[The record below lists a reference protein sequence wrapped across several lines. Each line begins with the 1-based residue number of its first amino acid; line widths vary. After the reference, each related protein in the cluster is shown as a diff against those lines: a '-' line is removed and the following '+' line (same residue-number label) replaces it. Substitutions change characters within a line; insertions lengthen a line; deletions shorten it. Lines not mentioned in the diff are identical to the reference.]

1 MDMKSKV
8 ISVRDLKRSS
18 ILPDFLPKRTTCTFP
33 NKETIEEFRSMRAN
47 IMEVFNYNWLEANI
61 IIKDPNNKN
70 HNTLLKL
77 EDQELYE
84 NIKLFDLKKLTG
96 LDRIISMVP
105 IIDLFGKMLTNK
117 ILITNY
123 KTLYFKDD
131 TRFEDDSEAYK
142 VKEITDYTSYKKD
155 CGRIALRGDIDSLKN
170 FIRAVITF
178 NFCAYRKDM
187 VGVFNYTYLG
197 NGEGLEE
204 DLEGIK
210 ESRDRKFDTHVFPEL
225 EKELQYASDISN
237 EITREKQFVSRKCAL
252 YNDFL

>member
-1 MDMKSKV
+1 M
-8 ISVRDLKRSS
+8 
-18 ILPDFLPKRTTCTFP
+18 
-33 NKETIEEFRSMRAN
+33 
-47 IMEVFNYNWLEANI
+47 LEAI
-61 IIKDPNNKN
+61 IITTGKKDTKEILRLN
-70 HNTLLKL
+70 
-77 EDQELYE
+77 DQDLYE
-84 NIKLFDLKKLTG
+84 NIKLFNLKKLTG
-96 LDRIISMVP
+96 LNRIISMVP

-131 TRFEDDSEAYK
+131 TGFEDDSEAYK
-142 VKEITDYTSYKKD
+142 VKDITDYTSYKKD
-155 CGRIALRGDIDSLKN
+155 CGRIALRGDINSLKN

-210 ESRDRKFDTHVFPEL
+210 ESRDRKFDTYVFPEL
-225 EKELQYASDISN
+225 EKELEYASDISN
-237 EITREKQFVSRKCAL
+237 EITREKQFISRKCMLIMA
-252 YNDFL
+252 

>member
-1 MDMKSKV
+1 M
-8 ISVRDLKRSS
+8 
-18 ILPDFLPKRTTCTFP
+18 
-33 NKETIEEFRSMRAN
+33 
-47 IMEVFNYNWLEANI
+47 LEAI
-61 IIKDPNNKN
+61 IITTGKRD
-70 HNTLLKL
+70 NTKEILRLN
-77 EDQELYE
+77 DQELYE
-84 NIKLFDLKKLTG
+84 NIKLFNLKELTG

-131 TRFEDDSEAYK
+131 TGFEDDSEAYK
-142 VKEITDYTSYKKD
+142 VKDITDYTSYKKD
-155 CGRIALRGDIDSLKN
+155 CGRIALRGDINSLKN

-204 DLEGIK
+204 DLESIK
-210 ESRDRKFDTHVFPEL
+210 KSRDHKFNSYVFPEL
-225 EKELQYASDISN
+225 EKELQYASDRSHK
-237 EITREKQFVSRKCAL
+237 ITREKQFISRKCMLTMA
-252 YNDFL
+252 

>member
-1 MDMKSKV
+1 MLIAYIITKEKKE
-8 ISVRDLKRSS
+8 KRSL
-18 ILPDFLPKRTTCTFP
+18 IVL
-33 NKETIEEFRSMRAN
+33 
-47 IMEVFNYNWLEANI
+47 
-61 IIKDPNNKN
+61 KD
-70 HNTLLKL
+70 H
-77 EDQELYE
+77 ELYE
-84 NIKLFDLKKLTG
+84 NIKLFNLKTLTR
-96 LDRIISMVP
+96 LNKIVSMVP
-105 IIDLFGKMLTNK
+105 IIDIFGKMLTNK

-131 TRFEDDSEAYK
+131 TGFEDDSEACE

-155 CGRIALRGDIDSLKN
+155 CGRIALRGDINSLKN

-210 ESRDRKFDTHVFPEL
+210 ESRDRKFDSYVFPEL
-225 EKELQYASDISN
+225 EKELQYASDSFN
-237 EITREKQFVSRKCAL
+237 KITREKQFISKKCTLIMA
-252 YNDFL
+252 

>member
-1 MDMKSKV
+1 M
-8 ISVRDLKRSS
+8 
-18 ILPDFLPKRTTCTFP
+18 
-33 NKETIEEFRSMRAN
+33 
-47 IMEVFNYNWLEANI
+47 LEAI
-61 IIKDPNNKN
+61 IITTGKRDTKEILRLN
-70 HNTLLKL
+70 
-77 EDQELYE
+77 DQELYE

-96 LDRIISMVP
+96 LNRVISMVP

-131 TRFEDDSEAYK
+131 TGFEDDSEAYK

-155 CGRIALRGDIDSLKN
+155 CGRIALRGDMNSLKN

-210 ESRDRKFDTHVFPEL
+210 ESIDCKFDTYVFPEL
-225 EKELQYASDISN
+225 EKELQYASDALN
-237 EITREKQFVSRKCAL
+237 KITREKQFVSRKCMLIMA
-252 YNDFL
+252 

>member
-1 MDMKSKV
+1 M
-8 ISVRDLKRSS
+8 
-18 ILPDFLPKRTTCTFP
+18 
-33 NKETIEEFRSMRAN
+33 
-47 IMEVFNYNWLEANI
+47 LEAI
-61 IIKDPNNKN
+61 IITTGKRDTKEILRLN
-70 HNTLLKL
+70 
-77 EDQELYE
+77 DQELYE
-84 NIKLFDLKKLTG
+84 NIKLFNLKKLTG
-96 LDRIISMVP
+96 LNRIVSMVP

-131 TRFEDDSEAYK
+131 TGFEDDSEAYK
-142 VKEITDYTSYKKD
+142 VKDITDYTSYKKD
-155 CGRIALRGDIDSLKN
+155 CGRIALRGDINSLKN

-210 ESRDRKFDTHVFPEL
+210 ESRDRKFDSYVFPEL

-237 EITREKQFVSRKCAL
+237 GITREKQFISRKCMLIMA
-252 YNDFL
+252 